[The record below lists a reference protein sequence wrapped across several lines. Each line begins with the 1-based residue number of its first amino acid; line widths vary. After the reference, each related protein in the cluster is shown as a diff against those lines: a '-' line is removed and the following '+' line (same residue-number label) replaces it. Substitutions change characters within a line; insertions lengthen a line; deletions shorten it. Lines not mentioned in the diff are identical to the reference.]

1 MPQASVPHPSESV
14 YSGVGRVVAVGD
26 LHGNHEG
33 FSRILA
39 ETGLIDRKG
48 RWAARDTHLVLM
60 GDVLGRG
67 GEPGKIF
74 AMARRLEAEAP
85 AMGSRVHLL
94 LGNHE
99 AMSILG
105 VLRYNTLEEFR
116 DLASEDWA
124 MAPAQGRAGGAR
136 EGGSGSG
143 PESSAER
150 AAAEGAYAKPLSAVP
165 AAIEG
170 PEDKLRRRLDVLGAR
185 DFREALSPRGA
196 VGAWLLSHPSAISID
211 GTLFVHGG
219 LNRAHGRMPLD
230 ELNARVRDGLAAPG
244 DGENGAAMRRD
255 GPQWNRDYTLRP
267 CAARGEEL
275 EEVLDYHACA
285 RMVVGHTPTSCIAEG
300 RAGRVLPMYGGRL
313 YCVDTG
319 IGRAYG
325 GHLSALSL
333 SGGGPEPIYFG

>member
-1 MPQASVPHPSESV
+1 MPQAPRKPSCESV
-14 YSGVGRVVAVGD
+14 FSGVGRVVAVGD
-26 LHGNHEG
+26 LHGNHDG
-33 FSRILA
+33 FRRILR
-39 ETGLIDRKG
+39 ETGLIDHKDA
-48 RWAARDTHLVLM
+48 WVAHDTHLVMM

-74 AMARRLEAEAP
+74 ALARRLEEEAP
-85 AMGSRVHLL
+85 ARGSRVHLL

-124 MAPAQGRAGGAR
+124 MAPSGIGDGGGPDRVDAGA
-136 EGGSGSG
+136 G
-143 PESSAER
+143 PD
-150 AAAEGAYAKPLSAVP
+150 AVP
-165 AAIEG
+165 AAPEG
-170 PEDKLRRRLDVLGAR
+170 PEAKLRRRLGLLGAA

-196 VGAWLLSHPSAISID
+196 VGAWLLGHASAISID

-230 ELNARVRDGLAAPG
+230 ELNANVREGLAAPA
-244 DGENGAAMRRD
+244 DGERGGAMRRD
-255 GPQWNRDYTLRP
+255 GPQWNRDYTLHP
-267 CAARGEEL
+267 GAGRGEEL
-275 EEVLDYHACA
+275 EEVLEYHACS

-333 SGGGPEPIYFG
+333 SGGAPEPLYFA